1 MKIKNIEDVRNYMI
15 ESLKRLED
23 GEIDVTEA
31 GIIAKGA
38 ETIMSSIKLQLQYH
52 HMRGE
57 QPTIPFIH
65 DCRNGTALI
74 EVPHDKATGEIDWSP
89 A

>member
-1 MKIKNIEDVRNYMI
+1 MKIKNIEDVRNYVI
-15 ESLKRLED
+15 DSLNRLHNQ
-23 GEIDVTEA
+23 EIDVAEA

-38 ETIMSSIKLQLQYH
+38 ETIMSSVKLQLQYH

-65 DCRNGTALI
+65 DCHNGSALI
-74 EVPHDKATGEIDWSP
+74 EIPQDKATAEIEWTR
-89 A
+89 